1 MQRLFSTFP
10 DGWPGAA
17 LLLLRL
23 VAGILLIY
31 DGVVTLR
38 AGPEL
43 PTTIVQSVAIG
54 AGMLLVVG
62 LSTPIAGGLVILV
75 EVCFVFLGT
84 TQVRSNILLSALGA
98 ALAALGP
105 GFRSIDALRY
115 GRKRFDIRNEE
126 IDANKTKHHPLPR
139 DRPATRAF
147 TK

>member
-10 DGWPGAA
+10 DGWPGTA

-31 DGVVTLR
+31 DGVIALR
-38 AGPEL
+38 TGPEL
-43 PTTIVQSVAIG
+43 STTIVQSVAIG
-54 AGMLLVVG
+54 VGMLLLVG
-62 LSTPIAGGLVILV
+62 LWTPISGVLVVLV
-75 EVCFVFLGT
+75 EVCLVFLGT

-115 GRKRFDIRNEE
+115 GRKRFDIGNKQ
-126 IDANKTKHHPLPR
+126 IDANKVTHHPLPR
-139 DRPATRAF
+139 DGPTTRAF